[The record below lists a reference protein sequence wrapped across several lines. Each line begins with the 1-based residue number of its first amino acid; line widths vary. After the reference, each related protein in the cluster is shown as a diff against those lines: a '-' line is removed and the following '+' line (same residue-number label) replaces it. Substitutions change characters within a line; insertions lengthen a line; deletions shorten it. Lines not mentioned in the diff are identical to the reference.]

1 MSGMSRRDILKAGLI
16 APAVL
21 SSVKV
26 DDLYAQENK
35 STVYMTKDL
44 SPEGLKKIYSYINK
58 EITGKVAV
66 KLHTGE
72 PHGPNIIPPA

>member
-1 MSGMSRRDILKAGLI
+1 MSGMSRRDILKAGFI

-44 SPEGLKKIYSYINK
+44 SPEGLKKIYSYIR
-58 EITGKVAV
+58 
-66 KLHTGE
+66 
-72 PHGPNIIPPA
+72 